1 MNKKLSVAIKNDLS
15 EIQKL
20 SKSVEEFG
28 KVNNLSSKTIFGINL
43 SLDELL
49 TNIISYGYDDN
60 KEHKIFIQIW
70 VEDNELNIEIID
82 DGQAFNPLTI
92 QEPDLD
98 KSIDKK
104 PIGGL
109 GFHLVKKLMDR
120 VNYKRKRNKNILLLT
135 KLMDS

>member
-1 MNKKLSVAIKNDLS
+1 MNKKLSVIIKNDLS
-15 EIQKL
+15 EIQRL
-20 SKSVEEFG
+20 SKTVEEFG
-28 KVNNLSSKTIFGINL
+28 KINNLSSKTIFDTNL

-92 QEPDLD
+92 PEPDLD
-98 KSIDKK
+98 KSIDER

-109 GFHLVKKLMDR
+109 GFHLVKKLMER
-120 VNYKRKRNKNILLLT
+120 VEYKRKQNKNILLLT